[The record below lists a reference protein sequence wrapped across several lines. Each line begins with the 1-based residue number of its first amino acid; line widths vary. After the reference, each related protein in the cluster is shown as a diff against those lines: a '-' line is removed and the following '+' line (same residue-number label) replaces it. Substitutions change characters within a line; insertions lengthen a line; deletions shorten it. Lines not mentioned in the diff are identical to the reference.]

1 MELRNELALTKRV
14 SWGSII
20 AGVVTAMAISLLLT
34 MLGTSLGL
42 SMLSPKSDDIVNGAD
57 TAVLA
62 WSVIGVVISLACGG
76 FITGRLAGTDGAI
89 HGFLIWATS
98 LLVATVLGF
107 AAVGGI
113 LNTAGSAVG
122 SVASATGSLASGMGS
137 VAGQAAQGAASIGQN
152 IYGDLGLDTKLN
164 PDNADDQVVQA
175 LKKSGIKELQPE
187 YLQTQLEEAGK
198 DVASAVK
205 NLAVNPDNSD
215 AVIKGLTDKLK
226 SRAEALSQAI
236 DKNEVKQALV
246 QNTSMTPEEAD
257 KAVENFIQ
265 IRDKTV
271 QEVNQRLSQLEKNVN
286 EAKVKYAEFK
296 EKAKEKADAA
306 AKAGAKIALWSFI
319 GLLIGAIV
327 STLSGFWGVNT
338 HPEYRK
344 VRA

>member
-1 MELRNELALTKRV
+1 MEIIHEQAVVKRV

-76 FITGRLAGTDGAI
+76 FIAGRLAGADGAI

-122 SVASATGSLASGMGS
+122 SVASATGSVASGIGS
-137 VAGQAAQGAASIGQN
+137 VAGHAVQGAASIGQN
-152 IYGDLGLDTKLN
+152 IFGNLGLDTKLSSE
-164 PDNADDQVVQA
+164 NADEQVMQA

-187 YLQTQLEEAGK
+187 YLQSQLEEAGK

-205 NLAVNPDNSD
+205 DLAVNPDNSD
-215 AVIKGLTDKLK
+215 AIVKGLTDKLK
-226 SRAEALSQAI
+226 SRAATISQSV
-236 DKNEVKQALV
+236 DKNDVKQALT

-257 KAVENFIQ
+257 KAVENVIQ
-265 IRDKTV
+265 ARDKTV
-271 QEVNQRLSQLEKNVN
+271 QEINQRLSQLEQNLN
-286 EAKVKYAEFK
+286 QAKVKYAEFK
-296 EKAKEKADAA
+296 QKAKEKADAA

-338 HPEYRK
+338 HPAYRK
-344 VRA
+344 IKA